1 MVKVLMGKFLSS
13 ECSIVVEHQ
22 FLMKTPKQ
30 VLTEWVA
37 AYNARDPYILAALY
51 HEDATNIQVA
61 VGEPLHG
68 REVMLESFI
77 SFFQAFPDNCTHIE
91 NLFEDGEWAI
101 LEWSGTGTFVGE
113 FAGFTPT
120 GKSFTLRG
128 CGFFHVVDSKIQFQ
142 RGYFDK
148 LTWFTQIGIP
158 ITSESDGAA

>member
-1 MVKVLMGKFLSS
+1 MRKFLSS

-101 LEWSGTGTFVGE
+101 LEWNGTGTFLGE